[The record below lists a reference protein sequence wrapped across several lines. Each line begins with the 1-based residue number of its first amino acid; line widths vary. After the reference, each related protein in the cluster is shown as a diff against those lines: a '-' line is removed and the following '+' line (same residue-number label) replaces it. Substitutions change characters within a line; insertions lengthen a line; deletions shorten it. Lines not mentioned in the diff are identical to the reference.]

1 MKFSLLLVLRQYRR
15 APLRSA
21 FLFGGMLCAVGLI
34 CGTMFGAASLNHG
47 VVLSA
52 DSAAAPLIHRAAQ
65 LLTLL
70 VAFFAGLLLKNSFL
84 ITLQQR
90 MQMLGRL
97 CALGMP
103 RRQMGWMLLWEAL
116 LGMGAAFLVGAPLSA
131 LALGGLFRW
140 LNASP
145 VVRERFGLL
154 QLWVPPAT
162 VLFCAVC
169 CVAAA
174 LVSVRKPWQILRA
187 AAPVA
192 LLQGR
197 NAPARRPK
205 PPTRWP
211 LGQGFAA
218 AYGRRDL
225 QQRGAMFR
233 PLAVGLAAC
242 VVLVMACQA
251 FVGGMALLYDQRA
264 ATYAYRVY
272 LHSEN
277 GSVPDALWQQLAE
290 AAPEMDTV
298 RVEEL
303 NAPAEGGMFRL
314 LILEDAAF
322 AAWYGQGLPLSQ
334 DGLPYI
340 RADAVS
346 DGPEQAPPMAGTQP
360 VMVGRQP
367 SPLPLGIGR
376 IPEEDHVTVG
386 VTARSVF
393 DQRVPDPRPGRSLV
407 VYYDA
412 ADGRLLTPRLTALL
426 DAANCRYTIQDYT
439 PTSDWARQ
447 RQAIGLLL
455 VAFRA
460 CFALGVLLL
469 GGLETFTVLYAQL
482 LARRRE
488 FALLRSLGLPE
499 RTLYGTVFA
508 TGAFCLLGGV
518 LAGLAGGAAV
528 SALIARALALPWAAV
543 FPLGAPAYC
552 ALAFG
557 AAGALAVFAALGQLR
572 RIPASRELRQE

>member
-1 MKFSLLLVLRQYRR
+1 MKFPLLLILRQYRR

-21 FLFGGMLCAVGLI
+21 FLFGGMLCAVMLI

-47 VVLSA
+47 IVLSA

-70 VAFFAGLLLKNSFL
+70 VAFSAGLLLKNSFL

-90 MQMLGRL
+90 MQLLGRL
-97 CALGMP
+97 TALGMP
-103 RRQMGWMLLWEAL
+103 RRQMGRMLLWEAL

-154 QLWVPPAT
+154 RLWVPPST

-169 CVAAA
+169 CLAAA
-174 LVSVRKPWQILRA
+174 LVSIRKPWQTLRA
-187 AAPVA
+187 ATPAA
-192 LLQGR
+192 LLQGGD
-197 NAPARRPK
+197 APARRPK
-205 PPTRWP
+205 PPTRWS

-251 FVGGMALLYDQRA
+251 FVDGMAILYDQQA
-264 ATYAYRVY
+264 ATYAYRIY
-272 LHSEN
+272 LQSEN
-277 GSVPDALWQQLAE
+277 GSVSDALWQQLVE
-290 AAPEMDTV
+290 ATPEIETV
-298 RVEEL
+298 RVEEF

-314 LILEDAAF
+314 LILEDADF
-322 AAWYGQGLPLSQ
+322 TAWYGQDLPLSQ
-334 DGLPYI
+334 EGLPCI

-346 DGPEQAPPMAGTQP
+346 DGPSQAPPMAGTQP
-360 VMVGRQP
+360 VMVGQQQ

-376 IPEEDHVTVG
+376 IPEEDCVTVG
-386 VTARSVF
+386 VTARSIF
-393 DQRVPDPRPGRSLV
+393 AQRAPDPLPERALV
-407 VYYDA
+407 VYYDI
-412 ADGRLLTPRLTALL
+412 ADGRLLTPQLTALL
-426 DAANCRYTIQDYT
+426 DTAGCRYTIQDYT

-455 VAFRA
+455 AAIRA
-460 CFALGVLLL
+460 CFPPGVLLL
-469 GGLETFTVLYAQL
+469 GGLETYTVLYAKL

-499 RTLYGTVFA
+499 RALYSTVFA
-508 TGAFCLLGGV
+508 TSSFCLLGGV
-518 LAGLAGGAAV
+518 LAGLASGAAV
-528 SALIARALALPWAAV
+528 SALIARILALPWVAV
-543 FPLGAPAYC
+543 FPLGAPVYC

-557 AAGALAVFAALGQLR
+557 AAGALAVFTALGQLR
-572 RIPASRELRQE
+572 RIPASKELRQE

>member
-1 MKFSLLLVLRQYRR
+1 
-15 APLRSA
+15 
-21 FLFGGMLCAVGLI
+21 MLCAVGLI

-47 VVLSA
+47 IVLSA

-169 CVAAA
+169 CVAA

-187 AAPVA
+187 AAPMA

-251 FVGGMALLYDQRA
+251 FVGGMALLYDQRT

-303 NAPAEGGMFRL
+303 NAPAAGGMFRL

-322 AAWYGQGLPLSQ
+322 AAWYGQGLTLSQ

-346 DGPEQAPPMAGTQP
+346 DGPAQAPPMAGTQP

-376 IPEEDHVTVG
+376 IPEEDRVTVG

-393 DQRVPDPRPGRSLV
+393 DQRVPDPLPGRSLV
-407 VYYDA
+407 VYFDA

-455 VAFRA
+455 AAIRA
-460 CFALGVLLL
+460 CFPPGGSAVGRGGDLYRAVRPTAGPPPGVCAAAQPGPAGTDAVRHSLCHRRFLPAGRCAGRPGGRGRGFGPDRPGPGPALGGGVPPGGAGVLRV
-469 GGLETFTVLYAQL
+469 GLW
-482 LARRRE
+482 RRRG
-488 FALLRSLGLPE
+488 LG
-499 RTLYGTVFA
+499 R
-508 TGAFCLLGGV
+508 FCR
-518 LAGLAGGAAV
+518 AGAA
-528 SALIARALALPWAAV
+528 AAH
-543 FPLGAPAYC
+543 PGQP
-552 ALAFG
+552 G
-557 AAGALAVFAALGQLR
+557 TAAGIR
-572 RIPASRELRQE
+572 WRSR